1 MTDWSRAASQENRR
15 SNSSEVGA
23 PPPQTSGIVI
33 NLRASIADE
42 CAISHAKSE
51 TKMARYWLHIVCQK
65 SYLDKAG
72 CLFDTPEQALAYART
87 IERELAADGTYR
99 GCAIRV
105 VDEQDREVA
114 LLRIG
119 QTKS

>member
-1 MTDWSRAASQENRR
+1 
-15 SNSSEVGA
+15 
-23 PPPQTSGIVI
+23 
-33 NLRASIADE
+33 
-42 CAISHAKSE
+42 
-51 TKMARYWLHIVCQK
+51 MARYWFHVVCQE

-72 CLFDTPEQALAYART
+72 CLFDTPEQALAYAMT
-87 IERELAADGTYR
+87 IERELAADGTYC

-119 QTKS
+119 QTES